1 MSAMTAEPVA
11 NTFDVTTPGGRFKTY
26 ADYLWNDHAYLR
38 LGFQNA
44 HWISDELLR
53 TNQPWPHQ
61 LAAWR
66 RRGIRTVLNL
76 RGSAD
81 GGAQKIER
89 EACAELGL
97 ELIEFR
103 VSSKEAPS
111 REQILGAR
119 QLFEQIAYPAL
130 MHCKSGADRTGLMS
144 VLYLHFRKG
153 RPIAEALEQLSL
165 RYLHLK
171 SGRPGVLDAVFARY
185 LEEAQPLGLSFA
197 DWVESPA
204 YDPKAIQAEHAKQM
218 KRSWLTEGLLRRE

>member
-1 MSAMTAEPVA
+1 MTDVGGNSSAARPA
-11 NTFDVTTPGGRFKTY
+11 RPLGL
-26 ADYLWNDHAYLR
+26 ADYFDLAFKDHGFLR
-38 LGFQNA
+38 LGFRNA
-44 HWISDELLR
+44 HWISDEVVR
-53 TNQPWPHQ
+53 ANQPWPHQ
-61 LAAWR
+61 LADWKA
-66 RRGIRTVLNL
+66 RGVRTVLNL
-76 RGSAD
+76 RGPAD
-81 GGAQKIER
+81 GGVQRIER